1 MTIFVVSYQMTSKL
15 RNEHLEML
23 LNMEVKLRLL
33 DTEGIEIPKDQPEI
47 PPDPPNYDFAYDI

>member
-1 MTIFVVSYQMTSKL
+1 MVSKL
-15 RNEHLEML
+15 KDQHLEIL

-33 DTEGIEIPKDQPEI
+33 DTEGLEIPKERPEI